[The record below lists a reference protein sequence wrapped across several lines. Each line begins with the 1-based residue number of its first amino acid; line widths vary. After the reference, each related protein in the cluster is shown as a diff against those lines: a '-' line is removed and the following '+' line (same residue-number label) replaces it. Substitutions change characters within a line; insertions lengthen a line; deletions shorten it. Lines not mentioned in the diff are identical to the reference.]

1 MVHRS
6 NFPGSGDLCTLA
18 RLDEGNLFLSDALGA
33 FLPAPVVL

>member
-1 MVHRS
+1 MVHCS
-6 NFPGSGDLCTLA
+6 NFPGNGDLRTLA